1 MNNLKFLGEYIV
13 NADNIFT
20 VSGLLNFEISP
31 LVEEYR
37 VFNSYK
43 NTEDFTNESEMST
56 VKVFIDRDNLNL
68 VFLNENNKPITKLM
82 IVEDDVL

>member
-31 LVEEYR
+31 LVKEYR

>member
-1 MNNLKFLGEYIV
+1 MNNLKFLEECIV
-13 NADNIFT
+13 DADNIFT
-20 VSGLLNFEISP
+20 VRDIHFKISP

-56 VKVFIDRDNLNL
+56 VKVFIDRDNLNF

>member
-13 NADNIFT
+13 NADNIFK

-31 LVEEYR
+31 LVKEYR

>member
-31 LVEEYR
+31 LVKEYR

-43 NTEDFTNESEMST
+43 NTEEFTNESEMST
-56 VKVFIDRDNLNL
+56 VKVFINRDNLNL

>member
-1 MNNLKFLGEYIV
+1 MNNLKFLEECVV

-20 VSGLLNFEISP
+20 VRDIHFKISP

-43 NTEDFTNESEMST
+43 NTKDYTNESEMSI
-56 VKVFIDRDNLNL
+56 VKVFIDRYNLNF
-68 VFLNENNKPITKLM
+68 VFLNENDKPITKII